1 MSDLSLLSFGVV
13 VTFIAC
19 AGGYVMLRERFLHGL
34 DEPRAA
40 EPPRRTQP
48 VPAQVVLD
56 TGTTRR
62 AAG

>member
-1 MSDLSLLSFGVV
+1 VSDLTLLSFGVV

-19 AGGYVMLRERFLHGL
+19 AGGYVMLRERFVRGL
-34 DEPRAA
+34 EEPRAA
-40 EPPRRTQP
+40 EPERRAQP
-48 VPAQVVLD
+48 VPVQVLLD